1 MKRILIA
8 TLFSLIPAGYALAAD
23 LPPPVP
29 PPTYVPVTRPVYNW
43 GGIYLGLNGGY
54 AFGKSEWNN
63 VATSSGHFTIDGPA
77 IGGTLGVNLQADA
90 FVFGVETD
98 LDYSP
103 VKGNASAAF
112 CASCQTSSTWLGTTR
127 ARVGYAADRVL
138 FYGTAGGAYGN
149 IEATAFGVSNTD
161 TKFGWVAGGGV
172 EAAFTDNWTG
182 RLEYLFVDLKNG
194 SCTTACGTPTAPAQ
208 SVDFAESLVRAGI
221 DYKFRP

>member
-1 MKRILIA
+1 MKRTTIVAML
-8 TLFSLIPAGYALAAD
+8 TVVPVGYALAAD
-23 LPPPVP
+23 MSQSAPPPP
-29 PPTYVPVTRPVYNW
+29 FVPVVATVYNW

-54 AFGKSEWNN
+54 AFGSSKWSSSP
-63 VATSSGHFTIDGPA
+63 VSSGNFSVTGPA
-77 IGGTLGVNLQADA
+77 IGGTLGVNIQSDA

-103 VKGNASAAF
+103 VKGDAPPVF
-112 CASCQTSSTWLGTTR
+112 CATCQTSNTWLGTTR
-127 ARVGYAADRVL
+127 ARAGYAANRVL

-149 IEATAFGVSNTD
+149 IKATVLGLSNT
-161 TKFGWVAGGGV
+161 TTEFGWVAGGGV

-194 SCTTACGTPTAPAQ
+194 SCTSACGSPPATAQ
-208 SVDFAESLVRAGI
+208 SVSFAESLVRAGI

>member
-8 TLFSLIPAGYALAAD
+8 VLLSLIPAGYALAAD

-29 PPTYVPVTRPVYNW
+29 PPAYVPVTRPVYNW
-43 GGIYLGLNGGY
+43 GGVYLGLNGGY
-54 AFGKSEWNN
+54 AFGKSDWSNA
-63 VATSSGHFTIDGPA
+63 ATSSGHFGINGPA
-77 IGGTLGVNLQADA
+77 IGGTAGVNLQADV

-103 VKGNASAAF
+103 VKGNAPAAF
-112 CASCQTSSTWLGTTR
+112 CTACQTSSTWLGTTR

-149 IEATAFGVSNTD
+149 IKATALGFSNTD
-161 TKFGWVAGGGV
+161 TRLGWVAGGGV

-182 RLEYLFVDLKNG
+182 RLEYLYVNLADG
-194 SCTTACGTPTAPAQ
+194 ACTTACGSALVAGQ
-208 SVDFAESLVRAGI
+208 SVSFAESLVRAGI

>member
-1 MKRILIA
+1 MKRTTIVAML
-8 TLFSLIPAGYALAAD
+8 TVIPVGYALAAD
-23 LPPPVP
+23 MPQSALPPAF
-29 PPTYVPVTRPVYNW
+29 VPVVATVYNW

-54 AFGKSEWNN
+54 AFGSSKW
-63 VATSSGHFTIDGPA
+63 SSGPITSGNFSVTGPA
-77 IGGTLGVNLQADA
+77 IGGTLGVNIQSDA

-103 VKGNASAAF
+103 VKGNASPVF
-112 CASCQTSSTWLGTTR
+112 CAACQTSNTWLGTTR
-127 ARVGYAADRVL
+127 ARAGYAANRVL

-149 IEATAFGVSNTD
+149 IKATALGVSNT
-161 TKFGWVAGGGV
+161 TTEFGWVAGGGV

-194 SCTTACGTPTAPAQ
+194 SCTSACGSLPATAQ
-208 SVDFAESLVRAGI
+208 SVSFAESLVRAGI